1 MNQNHLILPGLL
13 CGITFINNQ
22 VQPSISLFCVSV
34 QQVCA
39 GLETVANYS
48 VTHWLRMQQFCS
60 EFFIS
65 VSLSGICLF
74 GQGHVFCVLLCLFGW
89 HYSRFFSFL
98 CILSLFSGS
107 KDLVVKA
114 QVLAGGR
121 GKGTFEGGLKGG
133 VRIVYSWVF
142 VPTLLF
148 ITLLLF
154 QFPLCLLTRFVSAG
168 QRKREISPL
177 RWLARSCSLSRQE
190 RQGGS
195 VTRCLSASADTHAE
209 SIILPSPWKGLSR
222 WEVTD

>member
-1 MNQNHLILPGLL
+1 MNQNYLILPGLL

-74 GQGHVFCVLLCLFGW
+74 EQGRVFCGLLCLFGW

-133 VRIVYSWVF
+133 VRIVYS
-142 VPTLLF
+142 
-148 ITLLLF
+148 
-154 QFPLCLLTRFVSAG
+154 
-168 QRKREISPL
+168 
-177 RWLARSCSLSRQE
+177 
-190 RQGGS
+190 
-195 VTRCLSASADTHAE
+195 
-209 SIILPSPWKGLSR
+209 
-222 WEVTD
+222 